1 MRFGGHETFPIREGW
16 LHKGLKLLIEDPGL
30 LVDDNAPDHLGVGQ
44 NMAKSIRHWLVGTGL
59 AQSTQKGRGG
69 KKADLEPTTLGR
81 LVWKRDRYFVD
92 QGTWWALHIN
102 LVNNPDHAASWTW
115 FFNSFSNDRFDRP
128 VCLESLARHLQLS
141 KQRLPNNRTL
151 ARDISCL
158 LATYSRPIPDEDS
171 DPEDAHDCPF
181 RELGLLSYFRSSGYY
196 QLHRG
201 PKSVPSEL
209 LGYAIAM
216 SFPDAATGKGSVDIA
231 LHDATRQP
239 GGPGKVFV
247 LTGEALFS
255 LAMRIEAESTERVI
269 EITGLAGQRALRVP
283 KKSSI
288 EWLEQHY
295 SLTRKR
301 GRNVA

>member
-1 MRFGGHETFPIREGW
+1 
-16 LHKGLKLLIEDPGL
+16 
-30 LVDDNAPDHLGVGQ
+30 
-44 NMAKSIRHWLVGTGL
+44 
-59 AQSTQKGRGG
+59 
-69 KKADLEPTTLGR
+69 
-81 LVWKRDRYFVD
+81 
-92 QGTWWALHIN
+92 
-102 LVNNPDHAASWTW
+102 
-115 FFNSFSNDRFDRP
+115 
-128 VCLESLARHLQLS
+128 LQLS

-158 LATYSRPIPDEDS
+158 LATYSRPIPEEDS

-216 SFPDAATGKGSVDIA
+216 AFSDAATGKGSVDIA

-239 GGPGKVFV
+239 GGPGKVFA
-247 LTGEALFS
+247 LTGEALFG
-255 LAMRIEAESTERVI
+255 LAMRIEAEATERVI

>member
-1 MRFGGHETFPIREGW
+1 MRFGGHETFPVREGW

-30 LVDDNAPDHLGVGQ
+30 IVDDNAPDYLGVGQ
-44 NMAKSIRHWLVGTGL
+44 NMAKSIRHWLLATAL
-59 AQSTQKGRGG
+59 AQTVQKTGG
-69 KKADLEPTTLGR
+69 NKKPDFEPSALGR

-92 QGTWWALHIN
+92 PGTWWALHTN
-102 LVNNPDHAASWTW
+102 LVNNPGHAASWTW

-128 VCLESLARHLQLS
+128 VCLESLTRHLQLA
-141 KQRLPNNRTL
+141 KQRLPHNRTL

-158 LATYSRPIPDEDS
+158 LATYSRPIPEDDS
-171 DPEDAHDCPF
+171 DPEEAQDCPF

-201 PKSVPSEL
+201 PKELAGEL
-209 LGYAIAM
+209 LGYSLAIAF
-216 SFPDAATGKGSVDIA
+216 SDAAAGKGAVDIT

-239 GGPGKVFV
+239 GGPGKVFG
-247 LTGEALFS
+247 LTSESLFG
-255 LAMRIEAESTERVI
+255 LAMRVEADSPESLI

-283 KKSSI
+283 KRPAL
-288 EWLEQHY
+288 EWLDQY
-295 SLTRKR
+295 YANTRKR